1 MRIRKKKLSRTKG
14 TWIQITIKAPSRITI
29 LFSKIFYSNGI
40 FWSTA
45 YVSVANL
52 LITLPI
58 LVFYSKNLIFF
69 FMIVD
74 KKVSKIDFA
83 DRKFPVAKLQERQK
97 ASTKNT
103 KVKISKVKENELL
116 IKKKGVCSTMDF
128 KYKSK

>member
-1 MRIRKKKLSRTKG
+1 
-14 TWIQITIKAPSRITI
+14 
-29 LFSKIFYSNGI
+29 
-40 FWSTA
+40 
-45 YVSVANL
+45 
-52 LITLPI
+52 
-58 LVFYSKNLIFF
+58 
-69 FMIVD
+69 MIVD